1 MTVDEALNMKF
12 VEMKVP
18 DFLLAEDP
26 FGYKRPELYVQYI
39 YSPSYLS
46 FSYPCIIISIL
57 FLIIK

>member
-18 DFLLAEDP
+18 DFLLAEDH

-46 FSYPCIIISIL
+46 LILVLSYQYF
-57 FLIIK
+57 FL

>member
-12 VEMKVP
+12 IEMKVP

-46 FSYPCIIISIL
+46 LILVLSYQYF
-57 FLIIK
+57 FL